1 MILVD
6 SSVWIDHFRSAE
18 PLLQQLIIERN
29 VLSHPFVVGELA
41 MGSIRDR
48 EIAIQAL
55 SRLPG
60 TVLMEDDDVL
70 ALVARFKLYGRG
82 LGYIDAHLL
91 ASTRSTPAA
100 SIWTRD
106 RRVRSVAEELGIAAE
121 LPGAALQ

>member
-6 SSVWIDHFRSAE
+6 SSVWIDHFRSAV
-18 PLLQQLIIERN
+18 PLLQELIIERN
-29 VLSHPFVVGELA
+29 VMSHPFVVGELA

-48 EIAIQAL
+48 EIAIRSL
-55 SRLPG
+55 SRLPRAL
-60 TVLMEDDDVL
+60 VMDDDDVL
-70 ALVARFKLYGRG
+70 ALIARLKIYARG

-106 RRVRSVAEELGIAAE
+106 RRVQAVAEELGVAAD